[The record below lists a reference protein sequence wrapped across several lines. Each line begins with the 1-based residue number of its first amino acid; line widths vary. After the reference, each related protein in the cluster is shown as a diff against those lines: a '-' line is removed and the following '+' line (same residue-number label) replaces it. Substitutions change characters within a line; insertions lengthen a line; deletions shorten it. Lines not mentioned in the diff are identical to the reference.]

1 MEEWAKYAESETAI
15 SIIEKDPIVKQKAK
29 KKESIPKLALTSGTS
44 GENAKEKG
52 KSGGVKKN
60 RERALPEPASLLS
73 DGELKV
79 AWEALSRVI
88 KQLSGKTR
96 SYDWKRGAIP
106 VKIKIEEYL
115 KKRKIIV

>member
-1 MEEWAKYAESETAI
+1 MMSEFDNLFDAKIPETV
-15 SIIEKDPIVKQKAK
+15 KKIVKQPK
-29 KKESIPKLALTSGTS
+29 KKESISKSNPTSSTS
-44 GENAKEKG
+44 AEIAKEKG